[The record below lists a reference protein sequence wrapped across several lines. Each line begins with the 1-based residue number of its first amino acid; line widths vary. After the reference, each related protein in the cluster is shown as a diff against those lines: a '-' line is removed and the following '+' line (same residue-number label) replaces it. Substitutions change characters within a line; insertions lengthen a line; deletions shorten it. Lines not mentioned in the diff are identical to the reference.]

1 MARLDNVEDPTLVG
15 EKIRAAEVRLIS
27 HTGEQVG
34 IVAIAAALA
43 LADEAGLD
51 LVAISP
57 DATPPV
63 CKIMDFSKYKYE
75 LAQKAKEAKRH
86 QAHVVVKEI
95 RFGVNIEN
103 HDYETKKNHIMKFLK
118 DGDKVRVTVQ
128 FKGREQSHPELG
140 SRLLAKLSADVTEF
154 GFIEFAPKKEGKSM
168 TMVLGPL
175 VKKSPHSNTVTSA
188 QSHKN

>member
-15 EKIRAAEVRLIS
+15 KRIRAIEVRLIS

-34 IVAIAAALA
+34 IVAIATALA
-43 LADEAGLD
+43 LADEVGLD

-75 LAQKAKEAKRH
+75 LAQKAKEAKHH
-86 QAHVVVKEI
+86 QARVVVKEI

-140 SRLLAKLSADVTEF
+140 SRLLAKLSADVTGF
-154 GFIEFAPKKEGKSM
+154 GFVEFAPKKEGKSM

-175 VKKSPHSNTVTSA
+175 VKKTPHSNKAPNT
-188 QSHKN
+188 